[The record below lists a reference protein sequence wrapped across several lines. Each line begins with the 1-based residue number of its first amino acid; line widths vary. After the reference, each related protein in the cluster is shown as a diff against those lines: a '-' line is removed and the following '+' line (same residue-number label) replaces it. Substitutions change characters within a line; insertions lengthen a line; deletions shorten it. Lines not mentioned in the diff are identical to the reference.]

1 MSARPVAQFVDQA
14 ERNSASEIAER
25 FDYSVPRTTYFSF
38 FLFFFLFSLF
48 FPPSRKEYFI
58 RKSGQ
63 KNDLNFNR
71 LYLGER
77 KCQTATL
84 FERLSINSCD

>member
-38 FLFFFLFSLF
+38 FLFLFLFSLF
-48 FPPSRKEYFI
+48 FHHRARRI
-58 RKSGQ
+58 
-63 KNDLNFNR
+63 
-71 LYLGER
+71 LYA
-77 KCQTATL
+77 KVAKKMT
-84 FERLSINSCD
+84 

>member
-38 FLFFFLFSLF
+38 LLFFFLFSLF
-48 FPPSRKEYFI
+48 STIVQGEFYT
-58 RKSGQ
+58 Q
-63 KNDLNFNR
+63 KLP
-71 LYLGER
+71 
-77 KCQTATL
+77 KK
-84 FERLSINSCD
+84 

>member
-38 FLFFFLFSLF
+38 LLFFFLFSLF
-48 FPPSRKEYFI
+48 STIVQGEFYTQ
-58 RKSGQ
+58 KSP
-63 KNDLNFNR
+63 K
-71 LYLGER
+71 
-77 KCQTATL
+77 K
-84 FERLSINSCD
+84 

>member
-38 FLFFFLFSLF
+38 FLFFLFLSF
-48 FPPSRKEYFI
+48 FHHRARRILYAKVGE
-58 RKSGQ
+58 

-84 FERLSINSCD
+84 FERLSINSCE